1 MQLDHVTT
9 PFGRRQLTYAMLKD
23 QMASAEIE
31 DGARADKWKLYRAL
45 CEARERLGVTDR
57 ALAIL
62 NALLSFYPKNEL
74 AAEDTM
80 IVFPSNAQLS
90 LRAHGM
96 AEQTI
101 RRHLASLIEA
111 GLLTR
116 RDSANGK
123 RFVRRDR
130 AGQIDEAF
138 GFSLAPLLA
147 RAEEIERLAA
157 EVEAERLTLQRLK
170 ERLTI
175 CRRDVVKLIE
185 TAIEEGATGD
195 WDAAQ
200 AEYRAILA
208 DYPRKPSAAMVAE
221 TLDAMAFL
229 RDNIVNQLE
238 MQLKTQNQ
246 SGNAYQ
252 EERHIQNSNP
262 DSISELEP
270 RFKKTQG
277 QNRDEEGLGRAVVT
291 EGSEGGETGG
301 AGGRGMGGM
310 PGADPGEG
318 AAAETARQSRQAARI
333 ASAEN
338 ANGAKSAAGEG
349 GSAQLSGSVATDI
362 GSGPGVRAAPLD
374 GQAPRREGERAPER
388 KSLDSIA
395 GLKPFPL
402 GMVLSACP
410 EIVNY
415 GPGGHVTNWRD
426 LMSAAIVVRS
436 MLGVSPS
443 AYEEAC
449 GILGPENAA
458 TVMACILERAG
469 HINSAGGYLRDLTRR
484 AERGEFSLGP
494 MLMAQMRGQVGSK
507 VRAG

>member
-9 PFGRRQLTYAMLKD
+9 PFGRRPLTYTMLKD

-31 DGARADKWKLYRAL
+31 EGARADKWKLYRAL
-45 CEARERLGVTDR
+45 CEARERMGVTDR

-62 NALLSFYPKNEL
+62 NALLSFYPKTEL

-101 RRHLASLIEA
+101 RRHLASLIDA

-147 RAEEIERLAA
+147 RAEEIEHLAA
-157 EVEAERLTLQRLK
+157 EVEAERLHLQRLK

-175 CRRDVVKLIE
+175 CRRDVAKLIE
-185 TAIEEGATGD
+185 TAVEEGATGD
-195 WDAAQ
+195 WEAAQ

-208 DYPRKPSAAMVAE
+208 DYPRKPSAHVVAQ
-221 TLDAMAFL
+221 TLDAMTFL
-229 RDNIVNQLE
+229 RENVLNQLE

-246 SGNAYQ
+246 SGNAHHND
-252 EERHIQNSNP
+252 RHIQNSKP

-270 RFKKTQG
+270 RLEKTLG
-277 QNRDEEGLGRAVVT
+277 QNRDEGDRDWTVVT
-291 EGSEGGETGG
+291 ETVAGKAGS
-301 AGGRGMGGM
+301 
-310 PGADPGEG
+310 
-318 AAAETARQSRQAARI
+318 AAETGDSAGDSNGDGGVQADRVAGRKVDDGSAAANVRQRRQAARI
-333 ASAEN
+333 ASAPN
-338 ANGAKSAAGEG
+338 ANAAISAAGEG
-349 GSAQLSGSVATDI
+349 ASAEVAVPI
-362 GSGPGVRAAPLD
+362 VPPLD
-374 GQAPRREGERAPER
+374 RMAPER
-388 KSLDSIA
+388 KSLDSIT

-415 GPGGHVTNWRD
+415 GPGGHVTSWRD

-458 TVMACILERAG
+458 TVIACILERAG

-494 MLMAQMRGQVGSK
+494 MLMAQMRGQVGTK
-507 VRAG
+507 ANAG

>member
-9 PFGRRQLTYAMLKD
+9 PFGRRPLTYAMLKD
-23 QMASAEIE
+23 QMASAEIGE
-31 DGARADKWKLYRAL
+31 GARADKWKLYRSL

-111 GLLTR
+111 GLVTR

-130 AGQIDEAF
+130 EGQIDEAF

-147 RAEEIERLAA
+147 RADEIERLAA
-157 EVEAERLTLQRLK
+157 EVEAERLHLQRLK
-170 ERLTI
+170 EQLTI

-185 TAIEEGATGD
+185 TAIEEGASGD
-195 WDAAQ
+195 WEAAQ
-200 AEYRAILA
+200 AQYRAILA
-208 DYPRKPSAAMVAE
+208 DYPRRPSAAMVSE
-221 TLDAMAFL
+221 TLDAMTFL

-238 MQLKTQNQ
+238 MQLKTQKQ

-252 EERHIQNSNP
+252 DERHIQNSNP

-270 RFKKTQG
+270 RLEKPRAE
-277 QNRDEEGLGRAVVT
+277 NRDVGGLDWTRTTEMPEVDEE
-291 EGSEGGETGG
+291 
-301 AGGRGMGGM
+301 
-310 PGADPGEG
+310 
-318 AAAETARQSRQAARI
+318 AAAENARQSRQAARI

-349 GSAQLSGSVATDI
+349 GSAQLSGSTAADI
-362 GSGPGVRAAPLD
+362 GSGPSVRAAPLD
-374 GQAPRREGERAPER
+374 GQAPEWAPER

-410 EIVNY
+410 EIADY
-415 GPGGHVTNWRD
+415 GPGGHVTSWRD

-494 MLMAQMRGQVGSK
+494 MLMAQMRGQVGTKASA
-507 VRAG
+507 V

>member
-9 PFGRRQLTYAMLKD
+9 PFGRRPLTYAMLKD
-23 QMASAEIE
+23 QMASAQIE
-31 DGARADKWKLYRAL
+31 EGARADKWKLYRAL

-101 RRHLASLIEA
+101 RRHVASLIEA

-130 AGQIDEAF
+130 EGQIDEAF

-157 EVEAERLTLQRLK
+157 EVEAERLHLQRLK

-175 CRRDVVKLIE
+175 CRRDVVKLME
-185 TAIEEGATGD
+185 TAIEEGASGD
-195 WDAAQ
+195 WEAAR
-200 AEYRAILA
+200 AEYRTILA
-208 DYPRKPSAAMVAE
+208 DYPRKPSARMVAE
-221 TLDAMAFL
+221 TLDAMTFL
-229 RDNIVNQLE
+229 RENILNQLE

-246 SGNAYQ
+246 SGSATQ
-252 EERHIQNSNP
+252 DERHIQNSKS

-270 RFKKTQG
+270 RFEKTQG
-277 QNRDEEGLGRAVVT
+277 QNRDDGGWNWT
-291 EGSEGGETGG
+291 EGTETAEGDGIRE
-301 AGGRGMGGM
+301 AGGNPKGVAERV
-310 PGADPGEG
+310 EG
-318 AAAETARQSRQAARI
+318 APFGLVRPDRVEAGEADDGSAAQNARQRRQAARI
-333 ASAEN
+333 ASARN
-338 ANGAKSAAGEG
+338 ANDAVAGEG
-349 GSAQLSGSVATDI
+349 M
-362 GSGPGVRAAPLD
+362 
-374 GQAPRREGERAPER
+374 APER
-388 KSLDSIA
+388 KSLDSLA

-410 EIVNY
+410 EIANY
-415 GPGGHVTNWRD
+415 GPGGQIAHWRD
-426 LMSAAIVVRS
+426 LMSAAVVVRS

-494 MLMAQMRGQVGSK
+494 MLMAQMRGQVGTK
-507 VRAG
+507 AKAV